1 MRAATITLFMCGV
14 LAGSARA
21 QDAVSGAEVLK
32 HLAGTWKA
40 PDERVPKSGEL
51 DEQVFGKGAM
61 DVRLVTLTISPS
73 GDGDLQVRR
82 SVVGRSGKVFAPS
95 IMEVK
100 MHIGEPVTKELGH
113 LRPTVTVTSAEERYL
128 DGDHEKWARDGTRVS
143 LSLVDLTSK
152 ELNMQLDTA
161 DGRGAFGA
169 TLTGA
174 RTVAPA
180 PGSTSTSGTDS
191 RSRRQPS

>member
-1 MRAATITLFMCGV
+1 
-14 LAGSARA
+14 
-21 QDAVSGAEVLK
+21 
-32 HLAGTWKA
+32 
-40 PDERVPKSGEL
+40 
-51 DEQVFGKGAM
+51 
-61 DVRLVTLTISPS
+61 
-73 GDGDLQVRR
+73 
-82 SVVGRSGKVFAPS
+82 
-95 IMEVK
+95 
-100 MHIGEPVTKELGH
+100 VTKELGH

-128 DGDHEKWARDGTRVS
+128 DGDHEKWARDGTRLS

-152 ELNMQLDTA
+152 ELNMQLDTV